1 VPELPEVE
9 TIVRDLATRLNGRT
23 LRNPRLFKFNGLREV
38 SARRLLGA
46 LRDTTVQEVYR
57 RAKHAVFLL
66 DSGLRMVIQ
75 PRMTGV
81 LMISTGKPT
90 VDERRYRVL
99 KADIGDDVRFV
110 YRDVRRLGTIWLLD
124 EMAWR
129 TYTGRIGPE
138 PLDATFDDCQFAAQL
153 AGTRVAI
160 KKALM
165 DQRRIAGVG
174 NIYANEA
181 LFRAGID
188 PSRRTDKVGREAL
201 SRLLKETRTILQEAI
216 EAKGTTL
223 KDYRTGTGDTGSFQ
237 GVLQA
242 YGRGGLPCVVCGTT
256 LATTHAID
264 GRATTFC
271 YRCQTSHRCETS
283 HR

>member
-1 VPELPEVE
+1 MPELPEVE

-23 LRNPRLFKFNGLREV
+23 LRKPRLFKFNGLREV

-46 LRDTTVQEVYR
+46 LRDTTVQNVSR

-66 DSGLRMVIQ
+66 ENGFRMVIQ
-75 PRMTGV
+75 PRMTGTLV
-81 LMISTGKPT
+81 ISTGKASLE
-90 VDERRYRVL
+90 ERRYRVL
-99 KADIGDDVRFV
+99 KADIGDDDRFV

-124 EMAWR
+124 ETAWR
-129 TYTGRIGPE
+129 AYTGRIGPE
-138 PLDATFDDCQFAAQL
+138 PLAEDFDDRQFAKQL

-188 PSRRTDKVGREAL
+188 PSRRTDQLDRKAM
-201 SRLLKETRTILQEAI
+201 SRLLYETRAILQEAI

-223 KDYRTGTGDTGSFQ
+223 RDYRTGTGDTGSFQ
-237 GVLQA
+237 GVLQV
-242 YGRGGLPCVVCGTT
+242 YGRGGLPCVSCGAA

-271 YRCQTSHRCETS
+271 YKCQASNK
-283 HR
+283 

>member
-1 VPELPEVE
+1 MPELPEVE

-23 LRNPRLFKFNGLREV
+23 LRNPHLFKFNGLREV
-38 SARRLLGA
+38 SARRLLGE

-90 VDERRYRVL
+90 ADERRYRVL

-129 TYTGRIGPE
+129 TYTERIGPE
-138 PLDATFDDCQFAAQL
+138 PLDETFDDCQFAAQL

-188 PSRRTDKVGREAL
+188 PSRQTDKVGREAL

-223 KDYRTGTGDTGSFQ
+223 RDYRTGTGDTGSFQ

-242 YGRGGLPCVVCGTT
+242 YGRGGLPCVCCGAT

-271 YRCQTSHRCETS
+271 YRCQTSHR
-283 HR
+283 

>member
-1 VPELPEVE
+1 MPELPEVE
-9 TIVRDLATRLNGRT
+9 TIVRDLAPRLNGRT
-23 LRNPRLFKFNGLREV
+23 LRNPRLFKSNGLREV
-38 SARRLLGA
+38 STRRLLGA
-46 LRDTTVQEVYR
+46 LRNATVHDVSR
-57 RAKHAVFLL
+57 RAKHVVFLL

-75 PRMTGV
+75 PRMTGMLV
-81 LMISTGKPT
+81 IGVGKPT
-90 VDERRYRVL
+90 AEERRHRVL
-99 KADIGDDVRFV
+99 QAGIGNGARFV
-110 YRDVRRLGTIWLLD
+110 YRDVRRLGIIWLLD
-124 EMAWR
+124 EPAWL

-138 PLDATFDDCQFAAQL
+138 PLDETFDDRQIARRL

-188 PSRRTDKVGREAL
+188 PSRRTDRLGRAAL
-201 SRLLKETRTILQEAI
+201 SRLQREIRAVLREAI

-223 KDYRTGTGDTGSFQ
+223 RDYRFGTGETGSFQ
-237 GVLQA
+237 GVLQV
-242 YGRGGLPCVVCGTT
+242 YGRGGQPCVSCETT

-271 YRCQTSHRCETS
+271 YRCQASS
-283 HR
+283 K

>member
-1 VPELPEVE
+1 MPELPEVE
-9 TIVRDLATRLNGRT
+9 TIARDLSARLNGRA
-23 LRNPRLFKFNGLREV
+23 LRNPRLFKSNGLREV

-46 LRDTTVQEVYR
+46 LRNATVQEVSR

-75 PRMTGV
+75 PRMTGTLV
-81 LMISTGKPT
+81 IASGKPGAE
-90 VDERRYRVL
+90 ERRFRVL
-99 KADIGDDVRFV
+99 TADIDDGTRLV

-124 EMAWR
+124 EAAWL

-138 PLDATFDDCQFAAQL
+138 PLDETFDDCQFAAQL

-237 GVLQA
+237 GVLQV
-242 YGRGGLPCVVCGTT
+242 YGRGGRPCVSCGAT

-271 YRCQTSHRCETS
+271 YKCQASA
-283 HR
+283 

>member
-1 VPELPEVE
+1 MPELPEVE
-9 TIVRDLATRLNGRT
+9 TIVRDLAARLNGRT

-46 LRDTTVQEVYR
+46 LRNATVQEVYR

-90 VDERRYRVL
+90 ADERRYRVL

-138 PLDATFDDCQFAAQL
+138 PLDETFDDCQFATQL

-223 KDYRTGTGDTGSFQ
+223 RDYRTGTGDTGSFQ

-242 YGRGGLPCVVCGTT
+242 YGRGGLPCIVCGAT

-271 YRCQTSHRCETS
+271 YRCQTSHR
-283 HR
+283 

>member
-9 TIVRDLATRLNGRT
+9 TIARDLAARLNGRT
-23 LRNPRLFKFNGLREV
+23 LRNPRLFKSNGLREV

-46 LRDTTVQEVYR
+46 LRNATVQDVSR

-75 PRMTGV
+75 PRMTGTLV
-81 LMISTGKPT
+81 IASGKPT
-90 VDERRYRVL
+90 AEERRFRVL
-99 KADIGDDVRFV
+99 KADIDDSTRFV

-124 EMAWR
+124 ETAWLA
-129 TYTGRIGPE
+129 YTGRIGPE
-138 PLDATFDDCQFAAQL
+138 PLDETFDDCQFAAQL

-188 PSRRTDKVGREAL
+188 PSRRTDKVGHEAL

-223 KDYRTGTGDTGSFQ
+223 RDYRTGTGDTGSFQ
-237 GVLQA
+237 GVLQV
-242 YGRGGLPCVVCGTT
+242 YGRGGLPCVSCGAT

-271 YRCQTSHRCETS
+271 YKCQASAK
-283 HR
+283 

>member
-1 VPELPEVE
+1 MPELPEVE

-23 LRNPRLFKFNGLREV
+23 LRSPRLFKFNGLRKV

-46 LRDTTVQEVYR
+46 LRDATVQDVYR

-75 PRMTGV
+75 PRMTGTLLV
-81 LMISTGKPT
+81 ATGKPT
-90 VDERRYRVL
+90 TDERRYRVL
-99 KADIGDDVRFV
+99 KADIGDDARFV

-124 EMAWR
+124 ETAWR

-138 PLDATFDDCQFAAQL
+138 PLDDTFDGCEFATQL
-153 AGTRVAI
+153 AGTRMAI

-188 PSRRTDKVGREAL
+188 PSSQTDKLSRREL

-216 EAKGTTL
+216 EARGTTL
-223 KDYRTGTGDTGSFQ
+223 KDYRTGTGDIGSFQ
-237 GVLQA
+237 GGLQV
-242 YGRGGLPCVVCGTT
+242 YGRGGLPCVSCGTT

-271 YRCQTSHRCETS
+271 YKCQA
-283 HR
+283 